1 MNTLTFEVPEEQ
13 AVRLEAA
20 ARLEG
25 LQLEE
30 LLRKLT
36 TEFLDRREKFEVASE
51 YVLQKNAELYRR
63 LAK

>member
-1 MNTLTFEVPEEQ
+1 MSTLTFELPEEK
-13 AVRLEAA
+13 AARLEAA
-20 ARLEG
+20 ARRDG
-25 LQLEE
+25 LSLDD

-36 TEFLDRREKFEVASE
+36 DEFLDRRERFEVASE

>member
-1 MNTLTFEVPEEQ
+1 MSTLTFEVPDEQ
-13 AVRLEAA
+13 AERLEAA
-20 ARLEG
+20 ARKDG
-25 LQLEE
+25 LPLEE

-36 TEFLDRREKFEVASE
+36 VDYLDRKEKFEVASE